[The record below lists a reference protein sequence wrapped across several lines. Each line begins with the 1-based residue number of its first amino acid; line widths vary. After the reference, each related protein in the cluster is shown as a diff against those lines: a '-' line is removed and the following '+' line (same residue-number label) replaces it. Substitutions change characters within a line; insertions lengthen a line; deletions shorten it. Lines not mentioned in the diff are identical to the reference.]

1 MNMTLSDGA
10 VKLIRKNQKLSL
22 EVDAETHRLMCELA
36 QNAGSDIPTLLSK
49 LAQRYNRANW
59 FEKQAVIHFL
69 NGV

>member
-1 MNMTLSDGA
+1 MTLSDSA
-10 VKLIRKNQKLSL
+10 LKLIRKNQKVSL
-22 EVDAETHRLMCELA
+22 EIDVETYRLMGELA
-36 QNAGSDIPTLLSK
+36 QSAGSDIPALLSN